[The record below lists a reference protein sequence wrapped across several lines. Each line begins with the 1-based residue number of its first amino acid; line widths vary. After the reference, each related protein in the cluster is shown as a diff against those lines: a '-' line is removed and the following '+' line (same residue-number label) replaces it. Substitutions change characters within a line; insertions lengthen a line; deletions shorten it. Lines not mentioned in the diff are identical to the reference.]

1 MNIATSYIF
10 YNYWKEDIITQSM
23 HIYQKQQDIG
33 IVTGKIVKIIWKSPS
48 KLHKNVFL
56 TLEII

>member
-1 MNIATSYIF
+1 MNIATSYIP
-10 YNYWKEDIITQSM
+10 YNYWKVDIITQSM
-23 HIYQKQQDIG
+23 HIYQKQQVIG
-33 IVTGKIVKIIWKSPS
+33 IVTDKIVKITWKSPS